1 MKILHEFR
9 EFISRGSMVD
19 LAVGVIIGAAY
30 SKIITSLVDQVIM
43 PPIGLITGGADFSQL
58 KWVIEPAMGKR
69 AEVAIQYGA
78 FVNTLIQFLIIGISV
93 FLLVKMVNTLR
104 RLTAR
109 EQEAAAEAAAP
120 TPSEALLTEIRDLLK
135 AQAGGEPPAQPHQKG
150 RASTKRS

>member
-1 MKILHEFR
+1 MKIVHEFR
-9 EFISRGSMVD
+9 EFISKGSMID
-19 LAVGVIIGAAY
+19 LAVGVIVGAAY
-30 SKIITSLVDQVIM
+30 NKIITSLVDQVLM

-58 KWVIEPAMGKR
+58 KWVLEPANPVLKK

-78 FVNTLIQFLIIGISV
+78 FVNTLIQFLIIGLSV

-109 EQEAAAEAAAP
+109 EQEAAAEAAPP

-135 AQAGGEPPAQPHQKG
+135 ARKD
-150 RASTKRS
+150 